1 MRLKFLSN
9 QTVLLTRGSLVVICN
24 YARSRW
30 NWSTTKATEATEARN
45 MKTWYLYTGH
55 GKGKA
60 QTFATS

>member
-1 MRLKFLSN
+1 M
-9 QTVLLTRGSLVVICN
+9 VVVVICN

-30 NWSTTKATEATEARN
+30 KNWSTKATEATTKARN
-45 MKTWYLYTGH
+45 MKTWYLYTGD